1 MYARGL
7 LLGLT
12 SQKAVKAKFGIA
24 PVLKAQERRRAT
36 KNSGRP
42 AKRGKGEKRGPPL
55 TL

>member
-1 MYARGL
+1 LYARGL

-42 AKRGKGEKRGPPL
+42 AKRGKEKREDRP
-55 TL
+55 